1 MSAKTRYDAARTKFD
16 QMQFNL
22 LTGAEMADIF
32 GDTLFVDPYYAP
44 IGDTSMGVN
53 FCKFDPKVHTLIL
66 RNHGLLA
73 TAAYSFTEKEGWQK
87 AFDAVARHLADPDI
101 AIVPNHCNDRAK
113 LMEFLTDKTTT
124 SETLKLATAETM
136 AWLTYATRF
145 VKKG

>member
-1 MSAKTRYDAARTKFD
+1 MQNLEQIRAR
-16 QMQFNL
+16 NAL
-22 LTGAEMADIF
+22 AVGPLS
-32 GDTLFVDPYYAP
+32 GDNKGEVIKKIAP
-44 IGDTSMGVN
+44 
-53 FCKFDPKVHTLIL
+53 LI